1 MMVKKRKS
9 NTVRR
14 GEENVKKITLLLL
27 CLLVLAIPTFGQ
39 INEFELPVESVHLL
53 SVEGQRVTMSD
64 NVLVIPAIEIIDYTI
79 PDAVASQSALI
90 NNYLMSIHY
99 NDPRLLTDSYK
110 GVLEDDK
117 YRANHYGLGGVAVR
131 LKGPMYVLYVVNK
144 STTYRQV
151 M

>member
-1 MMVKKRKS
+1 
-9 NTVRR
+9 
-14 GEENVKKITLLLL
+14 
-27 CLLVLAIPTFGQ
+27 
-39 INEFELPVESVHLL
+39 
-53 SVEGQRVTMSD
+53 MSD